1 MIYVPF
7 VLPRI
12 RKVKT
17 DYLFHQYLKKKYMR
31 NNKKVISDRFFEE
44 ELKTGKRNIKLREM
58 KRMLN
63 KMNEK
68 DV

>member
-1 MIYVPF
+1 
-7 VLPRI
+7 
-12 RKVKT
+12 
-17 DYLFHQYLKKKYMR
+17 MR